1 MGHRDSKWKDR
12 RKFSKQA
19 ETERKWVYH
28 TYVRQNRLKPNMG
41 TRDKGY
47 IMIKWSVHQEDVT
60 TVNIYAPNTQ
70 APKC

>member
-1 MGHRDSKWKDR
+1 
-12 RKFSKQA
+12 
-19 ETERKWVYH
+19 
-28 TYVRQNRLKPNMG
+28 MG